1 MTNINLYHVL
11 YVCIVGLSI
20 NSTVPFFFFLVKQA
34 LIAPLSVLGH
44 FFLKFKCQV
53 ATLGLFSDFYIN
65 TVEPF
70 WNQDLVSSWK
80 MIYFFFCFDPRCSTV
95 CLVRSW
101 LWRWTTWPAT
111 EPTCSGRSSSWTDYH
126 TPTYSGSFS
135 SLDPSLIVKPDM
147 WLHLCVFLLSR
158 FIGVCVH
165 EGQLH
170 ALTEVRNW
178 SSTFLAF
185 ITTRST
191 FPFTPILTTLTTHIK
206 TMMTQHQGKF
216 GDRFLAW
223 GCFKHVG
230 WDWTTVDCMLYI
242 QNMSVAGMY
251 WQLSVYCEQFCRISD
266 TFSAKFYKL

>member
-1 MTNINLYHVL
+1 ML

-20 NSTVPFFFFLVKQA
+20 NSTVPFFFFFSEASINCSTECVGPLFFKVQVSSCDTWLVFGFLHKHCWT
-34 LIAPLSVLGH
+34 LLKPGLSQQLKNDL
-44 FFLKFKCQV
+44 FFL
-53 ATLGLFSDFYIN
+53 
-65 TVEPF
+65 
-70 WNQDLVSSWK
+70 
-80 MIYFFFCFDPRCSTV
+80 CFDPRCSTV

-126 TPTYSGSFS
+126 TPTYSGSSS
-135 SLDPSLIVKPDM
+135 SLDLSLIVKPDM

-191 FPFTPILTTLTTHIK
+191 FPFTPILTILTTHI
-206 TMMTQHQGKF
+206 H
-216 GDRFLAW
+216 
-223 GCFKHVG
+223 
-230 WDWTTVDCMLYI
+230 
-242 QNMSVAGMY
+242 
-251 WQLSVYCEQFCRISD
+251 
-266 TFSAKFYKL
+266 